1 MKFVASIFIIT
12 LIPSAAFRFTG
23 SGLEEEK
30 RNLKAR
36 GGYYASSKK
45 GEKGGNGGKKGYY
58 AKSEGGKKGGYKGD
72 YYDKSKGGKKGGYG
86 DYYFK
91 SKGKGDSSSDC
102 SDVVFLAKSEDI
114 VKTET
119 SVGETLQFDIY
130 DATSLEVVGLY
141 EDAATSI
148 KAGGVDN
155 CLFTGALSF
164 DFSEETESVSII

>member
-1 MKFVASIFIIT
+1 MKFVAIIFIIT

-36 GGYYASSKK
+36 GGYYAGSKK
-45 GEKGGNGGKKGYY
+45 GHHY
-58 AKSEGGKKGGYKGD
+58 SEGGKKGGY
-72 YYDKSKGGKKGGYG
+72 YSESKRGPEGKKGGYYTKSKRG
-86 DYYFK
+86 PEGKKGGYYAK
-91 SKGKGDSSSDC
+91 SKGKGDSNSDC
-102 SDVVFLAKSEDI
+102 SDVVFLAKSDDI

-130 DATSLEVVGLY
+130 DATSLEVIGLY

-148 KAGGVDN
+148 KAGDVDS